1 MTWYKYPLEWYIY
14 TPKGGIKMGKTL
26 EDLKEIC
33 KQTNTSYSG
42 IEFLLKY
49 YQESLHWSLN
59 KAIAYVIELFENDTI
74 DSIKVL
80 GKDGKEI

>member
-1 MTWYKYPLEWYIY
+1 
-14 TPKGGIKMGKTL
+14 MGKTL

-49 YQESLHWSLN
+49 YQETLHWPLD
-59 KAIAYVIELFENDTI
+59 KASAYVIELFENGTI

>member
-1 MTWYKYPLEWYIY
+1 M
-14 TPKGGIKMGKTL
+14 

-49 YQESLHWSLN
+49 YQESLHWPLD
-59 KAIAYVIELFENDTI
+59 KASAYVIELFEYIN
-74 DSIKVL
+74 
-80 GKDGKEI
+80 

>member
-1 MTWYKYPLEWYIY
+1 
-14 TPKGGIKMGKTL
+14 MGKTL

-33 KQTNTSYSG
+33 RQTNTSYSG

-49 YQESLHWSLN
+49 YQESLHWPLD
-59 KAIAYVIELFENDTI
+59 KASAHVIELFENGTI

>member
-1 MTWYKYPLEWYIY
+1 
-14 TPKGGIKMGKTL
+14 MGKTL

>member
-1 MTWYKYPLEWYIY
+1 
-14 TPKGGIKMGKTL
+14 MGKIL

-49 YQESLHWSLN
+49 YQESLHWPLD
-59 KAIAYVIELFENDTI
+59 KASAYVIELFENGTI

>member
-1 MTWYKYPLEWYIY
+1 
-14 TPKGGIKMGKTL
+14 MGKTL

-49 YQESLHWSLN
+49 YQESLHWPFD
-59 KAIAYVIELFENDTI
+59 KASAYVIELFENGTI

>member
-1 MTWYKYPLEWYIY
+1 
-14 TPKGGIKMGKTL
+14 MGKTL

-49 YQESLHWSLN
+49 YQESLHWPLDRAS
-59 KAIAYVIELFENDTI
+59 AYVIELFENGTI

>member
-1 MTWYKYPLEWYIY
+1 
-14 TPKGGIKMGKTL
+14 MGKTL

-33 KQTNTSYSG
+33 RQTNTSYSG

-49 YQESLHWSLN
+49 YQESLHWPLD
-59 KAIAYVIELFENDTI
+59 KASAYVIELFENGTI

>member
-1 MTWYKYPLEWYIY
+1 MI
-14 TPKGGIKMGKTL
+14 L
-26 EDLKEIC
+26 EDP
-33 KQTNTSYSG
+33 
-42 IEFLLKY
+42 IESWPIVETLISFFS
-49 YQESLHWSLN
+49 EGFPLN

>member
-1 MTWYKYPLEWYIY
+1 
-14 TPKGGIKMGKTL
+14 MGKTL

-33 KQTNTSYSG
+33 RQTNTSYSG

-49 YQESLHWSLN
+49 YQESLHWPLD
-59 KAIAYVIELFENDTI
+59 KASAYVIELFENGTI

-80 GKDGKEI
+80 GKDEKEI

>member
-1 MTWYKYPLEWYIY
+1 
-14 TPKGGIKMGKTL
+14 MGKTL

-49 YQESLHWSLN
+49 YQESLHWPLD
-59 KAIAYVIELFENDTI
+59 KASAYV
-74 DSIKVL
+74 DSVKVL